1 MNRFYLIRHALT
13 DTAGKYLSGR
23 AVGIFLNEEG
33 NGQAKRLANSLINLQ
48 ISEIYTSPL
57 DRTVQTAEII
67 AKTLNL
73 ACIISEDFQEIDFGN
88 WTNSSIKDLEND
100 KLFRQFNLFRTGTRI
115 PNGELII
122 EAQLRIINGIEKL
135 NQKYQG
141 KNIVIVSHA
150 DLIRLAIGYYA
161 GIPIDLLQRIEIS
174 PASLSSVD
182 LFEDNVRIFEINKH
196 LE

>member
-33 NGQAKRLANSLINLQ
+33 NGQAERLANSLINLQ